1 MGDHMID
8 DFWTQ
13 ERTDLMVK
21 LYQEGHSALEISK
34 IIEAPTRNM
43 ICGKLHRMKKQG
55 AINIINRVYKPTI
68 VKPRLKLWKAPKAQA
83 IKPKP
88 TLKQEVV
95 ALFVSSEP
103 RGQHSATLIRIR
115 PNGCRY
121 IADSLSSGDMDQAV
135 MCGDTKSEGSS
146 YCDHHKKLCYSDLTP
161 ADYKRKNQS
170 LNRGVMWKVNQGR
183 ATRAG

>member
-1 MGDHMID
+1 MTD

-21 LYQEGHSALEISK
+21 LYQEGHSATEIAR
-34 IIEAPTRNM
+34 IIGAPTRNM
-43 ICGKLHRMKKQG
+43 ICGKIHRMKLRG
-55 AINIINRVYKPTI
+55 AIDTATKVYRPVI
-68 VKPRLKLWKAPKAQA
+68 SAPRIKLWKAPKAKA

-95 ALFVSSEP
+95 AMFVSTES
-103 RGQHSATLIRIR
+103 RGQHSATLTRIR

-121 IADSLSSGDMDQAV
+121 IADTAPIGDMDQAV
-135 MCGDTKSEGSS
+135 MCGEQKVEGSS
-146 YCDHHKKLCYSDLTP
+146 YCSAHKKLCVSDLTP

-170 LNRGVMWKVNQGR
+170 LNRGVMWKVNQNR

>member
-1 MGDHMID
+1 MTD

-13 ERTDLMVK
+13 ERTDQMVR

-34 IIEAPTRNM
+34 LIGAPTRNM
-43 ICGKLHRMKKQG
+43 ICGKLHRLKKQG
-55 AINIINRVYKPTI
+55 AINTIDRVYKPAF
-68 VKPRLKLWKAPKAQA
+68 VKPKVKLWKAPKAQA

-88 TLKQEVV
+88 ISKQEVV

-121 IADSLSSGDMDQAV
+121 IADSLSSGDMDQAI
-135 MCGDTKSEGSS
+135 MCGDTKSEGSA
-146 YCDHHKKLCYSDLTP
+146 YCAHHKKLCVSDLTP
-161 ADYKRKNQS
+161 ADYKRKNLS

-183 ATRAG
+183 ATKAG

>member
-1 MGDHMID
+1 MKD

-13 ERTDLMVK
+13 ERTDLMVR

-34 IIEAPTRNM
+34 LIGAPTRNM
-43 ICGKLHRMKKQG
+43 ICGKLHRMKKSG
-55 AINIINRVYKPTI
+55 VISFVTRVYKPAF
-68 VKPRLKLWKAPKAQA
+68 VKPKAKLWKAPKAEA

-103 RGQHSATLIRIR
+103 RGQHSATLTRIK

-121 IADSLSSGDMDQAV
+121 IADSLSSGDMDQAI
-135 MCGDTKSEGSS
+135 MCGDTKVEGSS
-146 YCDHHKKLCYSDLTP
+146 YCVHHKKLCVSDLTP
-161 ADYKRKNQS
+161 ADYRKKNAS

-183 ATRAG
+183 ATKAG

>member
-1 MGDHMID
+1 MTD

-13 ERTDLMVK
+13 ERTDQMVK

-34 IIEAPTRNM
+34 LIGAPTRNM
-43 ICGKLHRMKKQG
+43 ICGKLHRLKKRG
-55 AINIINRVYKPTI
+55 AINTFNRVYKP
-68 VKPRLKLWKAPKAQA
+68 VLAAPRIKLWKAPKAKA

-95 ALFVSSEP
+95 TLFVSTEP
-103 RGQHSATLIRIR
+103 RGQHSATLTRIR

-121 IADSLSSGDMDQAV
+121 IADAAPVGDMDQAV
-135 MCGDTKSEGSS
+135 MCGEQKVEGSA
-146 YCDHHKKLCYSDLTP
+146 YCAAHKALCVSNLTP
-161 ADYKRKNQS
+161 SDYKKKNAA

>member
-1 MGDHMID
+1 MTD

-34 IIEAPTRNM
+34 LIGAPTRNM
-43 ICGKLHRMKKQG
+43 ICGKLHRLKKRG
-55 AINIINRVYKPTI
+55 AINTFNRIYKP
-68 VKPRLKLWKAPKAQA
+68 VLAAPRIKLWKAPKAKA

-88 TLKQEVV
+88 TFKQEVV
-95 ALFVSSEP
+95 AMFVSTGP
-103 RGQHSATLIRIR
+103 RGQHSATLTRIR

-121 IADSLSSGDMDQAV
+121 IADAMPIGDMDQAV
-135 MCGDTKSEGSS
+135 MCGEQKVEGSA
-146 YCDHHKKLCYSDLTP
+146 YCAVHKALCVSNLTP
-161 ADYKRKNQS
+161 SDYKKKNAA
-170 LNRGVMWKVNQGR
+170 LNRGVLWKANQTR

>member
-1 MGDHMID
+1 MTD

-34 IIEAPTRNM
+34 IIGAPTRNM
-43 ICGKLHRMKKQG
+43 ICGKLHRLKKVG
-55 AINIINRVYKPTI
+55 AINTLTRVYKPAF
-68 VKPRLKLWKAPKAQA
+68 VKPKVKLWKAPKVV
-83 IKPKP
+83 KPLP
-88 TLKQEVV
+88 ISKQEVV
-95 ALFVSSEP
+95 ALFVRSEP
-103 RGQHSATLIRIR
+103 LGQHSATLTRIK

-121 IADSLSSGDMDQAV
+121 IADSLPLGDMDQAI

-146 YCDHHKKLCYSDLTP
+146 YCAHHKKLCTINLTP
-161 ADYKRKNQS
+161 AEYKKKNLA
-170 LNRGVMWKVNQGR
+170 LNRGVLWKANQTR

>member
-1 MGDHMID
+1 MTD

-13 ERTDLMVK
+13 ERTDQMIK
-21 LYQEGHSALEISK
+21 LYLEGHSATEIAK
-34 IIEAPTRNM
+34 AIGAPTRNT
-43 ICGKLHRMKKQG
+43 ICGKIHRLKKAG
-55 AINIINRVYKPTI
+55 AINVVNRIYKPAF
-68 VKPRLKLWKAPKAQA
+68 VKPKVKLWKALKAQA

-88 TLKQEVV
+88 ISKQEVV
-95 ALFVSSEP
+95 AMVVNNEP
-103 RGQHSATLIRIR
+103 RGQYSATLTRIR

-121 IADSLSSGDMDQAV
+121 IAEALPIGDMDQAV
-135 MCGDTKSEGSS
+135 MCGEQKVEGSA
-146 YCDHHKKLCYSDLTP
+146 YCAAHKTLCVSDLTP

>member
-1 MGDHMID
+1 MKD

-13 ERTDLMVK
+13 ENTDQIVK
-21 LYQEGHSALEISK
+21 LYLDGHSATEIAR
-34 IIEAPTRNM
+34 IIGAPTRNM
-43 ICGKLHRMKKQG
+43 ICGKIHRMKLRG
-55 AINIINRVYKPTI
+55 AIDTATKVYRPIISVPKI
-68 VKPRLKLWKAPKAQA
+68 KLWKAPRAKA

-95 ALFVSSEP
+95 AMFVSTESL
-103 RGQHSATLIRIR
+103 GQHSATLTRIR

-121 IADSLSSGDMDQAV
+121 IAEAMPIGDMDQAI
-135 MCGDTKSEGSS
+135 MCGEQKVEESA
-146 YCDHHKKLCYSDLTP
+146 YCSAHKALCVSNLTP
-161 ADYKRKNQS
+161 ADYKKKNAA